1 MDSKN
6 LSYDCTLRLELE
18 IIANKK
24 SQEEVEKIM
33 KTLADPSEPKK
44 RIGRKRRYED
54 MEIYQEE

>member
-1 MDSKN
+1 LDSNN

-44 RIGRKRRYED
+44 R
-54 MEIYQEE
+54 MELVALNQW